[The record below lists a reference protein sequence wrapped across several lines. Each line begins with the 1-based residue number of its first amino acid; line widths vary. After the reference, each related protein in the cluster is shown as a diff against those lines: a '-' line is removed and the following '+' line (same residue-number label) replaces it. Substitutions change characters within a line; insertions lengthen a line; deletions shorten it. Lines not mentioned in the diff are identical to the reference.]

1 MTAQASTPARTPAEL
16 ARDYQTVALVLQG
29 GGALG
34 AYQCGVYEQLH
45 AAGLRP
51 GWLAGT
57 SIGAI
62 NAAIIAGNA
71 PEQRVDRLR
80 EFWELICEPA
90 GSLGWSTAALRGA
103 LSLLPDPV
111 MRSTWA
117 GSLGATAALLQ
128 GQRGFFSARPWSPF
142 VFSDGSAQ
150 ATSFYNVSPLHDT
163 LTRLVDFDRIRDDAG
178 IRLTIGACNVRTGNM
193 VYFDSAQMR
202 LGPEHVLASCA
213 LPPAFAPV
221 AIDGE
226 FYWDGGL
233 ISNTPLEYVLNT
245 VPRRDTLALQV
256 DLWSA
261 RGPQPQTM
269 MDVLERAKDI
279 QYSSRT
285 RHGTDTV
292 QRLQLLRTA
301 LNELI
306 EKLPEGTLDERLSSV
321 LEPWL
326 NDRVFNIIH
335 LIYQAKPHEE
345 QFKDYAFGELAMRE
359 HWASGRRDM
368 ALTLQHPRFFAPP
381 SRKVGIATHDVHR
394 ITAGR
399 PHDGASDGAG

>member
-1 MTAQASTPARTPAEL
+1 MTATSAGDTSAAAL
-16 ARDYQTVALVLQG
+16 ARKYETVALVMQG

-34 AYQCGVYEQLH
+34 AYQCGVYESLH
-45 AAGLRP
+45 DAGLRP
-51 GWLAGT
+51 DWLAGT

-71 PEQRVDRLR
+71 PDHRVSRLR
-80 EFWELICEPA
+80 EFWKLICEPA
-90 GSLGWSTAALRGA
+90 GSVDWTTAVIGGVVAWMPEST
-103 LSLLPDPV
+103 

-117 GSLGATAALLQ
+117 GSLSATASLLQ
-128 GQRGFFSARPWSPF
+128 GQRGFFSPRPLPPF
-142 VFSDGSAQ
+142 AFNDGSSQ
-150 ATSFYNVSPLHDT
+150 ATSFYDTAPLRDT
-163 LTRLVDFDRIRDDAG
+163 LARMVDFDRIHDDPAV
-178 IRLTIGACNVRTGNM
+178 RLTVGACNVRTGNM
-193 VYFDSAQMR
+193 MYFDSTEIR
-202 LGPEHVLASCA
+202 LGIDHILASCA

-221 AIDGE
+221 QIDDD

-233 ISNTPLEYVLNT
+233 ISNTPLEHVLNT
-245 VPRRDTLALQV
+245 TPRRDTLALQV

-261 RGPQPQTM
+261 RGPRPRSM
-269 MDVLERAKDI
+269 MDVMERAKDV

-292 QRLQLLRTA
+292 KRLQLLRTA
-301 LNELI
+301 LNELLG
-306 EKLPEGTLDERLSSV
+306 KLPEDALDERLSAV

-359 HWASGRRDM
+359 HWSSGCRDM
-368 ALTLQHPRFFAPP
+368 AMTLANPRFFAPP
-381 SRKVGIATHDVHR
+381 TRKVGIATHDVHR
-394 ITAGR
+394 LTTEK
-399 PHDGASDGAG
+399 PHDGDDA